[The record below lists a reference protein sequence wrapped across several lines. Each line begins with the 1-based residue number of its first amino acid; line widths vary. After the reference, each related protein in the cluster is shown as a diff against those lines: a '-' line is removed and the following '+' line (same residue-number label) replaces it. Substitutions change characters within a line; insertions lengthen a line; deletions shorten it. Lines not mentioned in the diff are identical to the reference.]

1 MLREYHTEKMP
12 SIQHHLYR
20 LVFTVAALSL
30 FVQYRLIKD
39 GVSPVALSLPDL
51 PEFPAITSTQNDLT
65 GKVEILGLNDLV
77 GPECL
82 VEATYKGKALLFL
95 SLADGRIVRLTHNSD
110 GSTEW
115 DTVVRTG
122 SIPHD
127 DNTGIC
133 KGDPHDS
140 SNKES
145 VCGRPLGMKIV
156 KRSTVDPIQRG
167 KDNEDVLVVA
177 DATGLLMVDSI
188 YENNTSSSILTL
200 ATRANTDDAKYSFR
214 LLNAVVQKDEALYIT
229 ETSRFIQRRR
239 IFHAAFDGRPTGR
252 LLKYTMS
259 KGVEVLVDNLYMPN
273 GITLSH
279 DEQDLIIVAG
289 VQILRYSLVDN
300 KMHPNPFVDVM
311 PGTGDNIEYF
321 PFSPSGK
328 KVNCYWAGLGSR
340 FAQPFSLL
348 KALSEKPLLKSILCA
363 LIPYKTIVEL
373 IPKLSALAVYGEDGR
388 LIEVYQDS
396 LVSAP
401 WISEGKVL
409 GNYLYLGSWYNPF
422 LARVKLD
429 HLK

>member
-1 MLREYHTEKMP
+1 MP
-12 SIQHHLYR
+12 SIQHHVYR
-20 LVFTVAALSL
+20 LVFAVAALSL

-51 PEFPAITSTQNDLT
+51 PEFPAISSKQNDLT
-65 GKVEILGLNDLV
+65 GKVEILGQNDLV

-82 VEATYKGKALLFL
+82 VEATYKGKELFFL
-95 SLADGRIVRLTHNSD
+95 SLADGRIVRLAHNSD
-110 GSTEW
+110 GSTTW

-122 SIPHD
+122 SIPD
-127 DNTGIC
+127 DDDTGIC

-156 KRSTVDPIQRG
+156 KRSTVDPNPRG

-177 DATGLLMVDSI
+177 DAYGGLLMVDSI
-188 YENNTSSSILTL
+188 YENNKSSSVLTL
-200 ATRANTDDAKYSFR
+200 ATRANTDDANYSFK
-214 LLNAVVQKDEALYIT
+214 LLNAVVQKDGALYIT

-252 LLKYTMS
+252 LLKYTKS
-259 KGVEVLVDNLYMPN
+259 EGVQVLADNLYMPN

-279 DEQDLIIVAG
+279 NEQDLIIVAG
-289 VQILRYSLVDN
+289 VQILRFSLDEN

-311 PGTGDNIEYF
+311 PGTGDNIEYVRF
-321 PFSPSGK
+321 TPAGK

-348 KALSEKPLLKSILCA
+348 KALSEKPLLKSIICA
-363 LIPYKTIVEL
+363 LVPYKTIVEL
-373 IPKLSALAVYGEDGR
+373 IPKLSALAVYGEDGQ

-401 WISEGKVL
+401 WISEGKIL